1 MDKNKV
7 ITVLGILVGLLTM
20 TLIVMEIRR
29 GSTPTPTPAT
39 TPTPPPITTPLGPV
53 AVDGGNEDS
62 PKNGKPKW
70 EKNPIKGRAVDAL
83 PKRRIIKNEFLVT
96 GQGYHA
102 KWGRG
107 LKAGFRQ
114 DGIFVAEATVVDRT
128 KLGNGRFKVVE
139 DRKFLTAREK
149 LEIGEADYFLALD
162 TLPIDEI
169 SSVLDTVGNTVN
181 TVSGFLISS
190 CIPPL
195 EAVGRIVKT
204 AGGVTDLAASG
215 LRHFKLSNNGKEL
228 KDFGIDMTGKA
239 KADVESKL
247 NDFARKP
254 KEIEVMVRKV
264 EGRTYRFTYIQE
276 GTGQPLNVTAER
288 LENDKTT
295 PLETEEEVWILCRC
309 NAFIDADF
317 LKDGGEKTPQ
327 PGDKWEVD
335 ARSVAGIVGVDGYCK
350 GSLTCCRTDAGTDNS
365 GLWEFGI
372 NPAELDVLDDS
383 DKKLGKISV
392 AGGKSTV
399 YADSRT
405 LRDITIKGTG
415 KLNRVNKNSILFL
428 PFNEKFVGDCHF
440 AGKMATEV
448 K

>member
-1 MDKNKV
+1 MDKNKI
-7 ITVLGILVGLLTM
+7 ITVLCILVGLLTIA
-20 TLIVMEIRR
+20 LIVMEIR
-29 GSTPTPTPAT
+29 GKKTPEPVI
-39 TPTPPPITTPLGPV
+39 ITTPQGPIEV
-53 AVDGGNEDS
+53 REGNEDAPS
-62 PKNGKPKW
+62 TDKPEWK
-70 EKNPIKGRAVDAL
+70 KNPIKGGAVDAL
-83 PKRRIIKNEFLVT
+83 PKKRIVKNEFLIT
-96 GQGYHA
+96 GKGYHA

-114 DGIFVAEATVVDRT
+114 DGLFVAEATVVKRE

-181 TVSGFLISS
+181 TVSGFLLSTS
-190 CIPPL
+190 FPYL
-195 EAVGRIVKT
+195 EAAGMVTKT
-204 AGGVTDLAASG
+204 VGGVAELAASS
-215 LRHFKLSNNGKEL
+215 LRHFKLTNNEKAL

-239 KADVESKL
+239 KAAVESKI
-247 NDFARKP
+247 NDFDRKP
-254 KEIEVMVRKV
+254 KEMEVIVRKV

-288 LENDKTT
+288 IENGRTT
-295 PLETEEEVWILCRC
+295 TLETEEEVWILCRC

-317 LKDGGEKTPQ
+317 LKDGGEKTPE
-327 PGDKWEVD
+327 PGEKWVVD

-350 GSLTCCRTDAGTDNS
+350 GRLTCCRTDAGTDDR

-372 NPAELDVLDDS
+372 NPAELEVVDDS

-392 AGGKSTV
+392 GGGKSTV
-399 YADSRT
+399 YADGRT
-405 LRDITIKGTG
+405 LRDVTIKGKG

-428 PFNEKFVGDCHF
+428 PFNEKFVGECDF
-440 AGKMATEV
+440 AGKMTTEV